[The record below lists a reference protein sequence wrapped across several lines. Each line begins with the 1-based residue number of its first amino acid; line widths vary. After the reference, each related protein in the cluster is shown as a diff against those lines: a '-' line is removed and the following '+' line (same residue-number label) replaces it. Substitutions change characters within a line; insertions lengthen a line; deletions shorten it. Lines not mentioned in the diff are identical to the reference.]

1 MQMCNCAI
9 VQPQGAVQLSPWFS
23 LLPVWKD
30 DFLCKDVLCADL
42 KEVFHT
48 HTHARCTRREC
59 GKTRLKTH
67 TGGEDVRQ
75 ESDEILVRCGLASA
89 DHELADKGGVT
100 EDGRGLPGEP
110 DGASEAVPE
119 EEQVGQAGEQ
129 GVRQQDGGGGGEQK
143 QPG

>member
-9 VQPQGAVQLSPWFS
+9 VQPQGSVQLSPWFS
-23 LLPVWKD
+23 LLPMWKD

-48 HTHARCTRREC
+48 HTHARCIQREC

-119 EEQVGQAGEQ
+119 KERVGQ
-129 GVRQQDGGGGGEQK
+129 GG
-143 QPG
+143 

>member
-9 VQPQGAVQLSPWFS
+9 VQPQGSVQLSPWFS
-23 LLPVWKD
+23 LLPMWKD

-42 KEVFHT
+42 EEVLRT
-48 HTHARCTRREC
+48 HTHARCTQREC

-119 EEQVGQAGEQ
+119 EERVGQ
-129 GVRQQDGGGGGEQK
+129 GG
-143 QPG
+143 

>member
-1 MQMCNCAI
+1 MCS
-9 VQPQGAVQLSPWFS
+9 VQILRRCF
-23 LLPVWKD
+23 
-30 DFLCKDVLCADL
+30 
-42 KEVFHT
+42 T
-48 HTHARCTRREC
+48 HTDARCTRREC

-119 EEQVGQAGEQ
+119 KERVGQ
-129 GVRQQDGGGGGEQK
+129 GG
-143 QPG
+143 

>member
-1 MQMCNCAI
+1 MQILRRC
-9 VQPQGAVQLSPWFS
+9 F
-23 LLPVWKD
+23 
-30 DFLCKDVLCADL
+30 
-42 KEVFHT
+42 T
-48 HTHARCTRREC
+48 HTDARCTRREC
-59 GKTRLKTH
+59 GKTRIKTH

-119 EEQVGQAGEQ
+119 EERVGQGGQ
-129 GVRQQDGGGGGEQK
+129 PGVHEQDGGGGGEQK